1 MIFGYEDEGAPG
13 PRTKMQIVRV
23 PDDTDGN
30 HQSSPCRRH
39 SVTEIALFN
48 LLIYTFWGRNR
59 AAYELSRKFK
69 REYNFKYIILLF
81 SKAFVLKKL
90 IDLSFNNVLIDNSFV
105 TRSVDAKHDL

>member
-59 AAYELSRKFK
+59 AAYELSRKF
-69 REYNFKYIILLF
+69 RHVNTILNILF
-81 SKAFVLKKL
+81 YCSLKLLCLK
-90 IDLSFNNVLIDNSFV
+90 N
-105 TRSVDAKHDL
+105 